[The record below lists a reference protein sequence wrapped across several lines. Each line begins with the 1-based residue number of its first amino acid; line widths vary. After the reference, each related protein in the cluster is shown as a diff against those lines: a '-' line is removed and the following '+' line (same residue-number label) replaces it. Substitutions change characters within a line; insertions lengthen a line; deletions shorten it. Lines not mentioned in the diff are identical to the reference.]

1 MGVASYPY
9 LYRTETKLC
18 HIVGVVLCV
27 LSDER
32 AQGDG
37 VLKKVLYGGSA
48 ARSNLPFYILFL
60 TENVPLLSTVEP
72 RCNKGPRDWHNL
84 FAITQLC

>member
-1 MGVASYPY
+1 M
-9 LYRTETKLC
+9 ETKLC
-18 HIVGVVLCV
+18 PIVGVVLCV

-37 VLKKVLYGGSA
+37 YSKKCYMGGST

-84 FAITQLC
+84 FAIIITQLR